1 MNKFEF
7 SLNKKNK
14 LSCDMSYNNKKRT
27 LFKYK
32 TIELLKELERSLE
45 PDEYD
50 ISVIRNTVTLNCDD
64 AIIQF
69 NNYDDLKDILMD
81 YMPSITNDID
91 TEVFRYRRH
100 RVVGAKRAGLKT
112 TFLLAATI
120 VGIMNINMKIANDI
134 TVTKSPTISIE
145 KLATTLETVK
155 MDSVEGLKVSKNN
168 ENLEELVED
177 IEEAVSDLS
186 TTYYNIDI
194 NCGEHSE
201 DYDIVQIQNKYRE
214 YAEKIGAKW
223 GVSPN
228 LILAMLTQETH
239 GLETNLM
246 QINFDSKRDEIYTVY
261 NFETNEYCSYVLTDN
276 PRQYDSSI
284 TVITREDLTN
294 PFTNIS
300 VATIYY
306 RSVLNKYANNNPIAA
321 IELYNKGPGN
331 FNEIID
337 TTMNKTGL
345 TRDQILSD
353 VENPVFVDYSYV
365 CDAGDPN
372 YVPNVLQY
380 LNCDMI
386 VTFVDENGE
395 ISEVKC
401 IINKTKKEELSR

>member
-168 ENLEELVED
+168 ENFFRK
-177 IEEAVSDLS
+177 
-186 TTYYNIDI
+186 N
-194 NCGEHSE
+194 
-201 DYDIVQIQNKYRE
+201 
-214 YAEKIGAKW
+214 
-223 GVSPN
+223 
-228 LILAMLTQETH
+228 
-239 GLETNLM
+239 
-246 QINFDSKRDEIYTVY
+246 
-261 NFETNEYCSYVLTDN
+261 
-276 PRQYDSSI
+276 
-284 TVITREDLTN
+284 
-294 PFTNIS
+294 
-300 VATIYY
+300 
-306 RSVLNKYANNNPIAA
+306 
-321 IELYNKGPGN
+321 
-331 FNEIID
+331 
-337 TTMNKTGL
+337 
-345 TRDQILSD
+345 
-353 VENPVFVDYSYV
+353 
-365 CDAGDPN
+365 
-372 YVPNVLQY
+372 
-380 LNCDMI
+380 
-386 VTFVDENGE
+386 
-395 ISEVKC
+395 
-401 IINKTKKEELSR
+401 